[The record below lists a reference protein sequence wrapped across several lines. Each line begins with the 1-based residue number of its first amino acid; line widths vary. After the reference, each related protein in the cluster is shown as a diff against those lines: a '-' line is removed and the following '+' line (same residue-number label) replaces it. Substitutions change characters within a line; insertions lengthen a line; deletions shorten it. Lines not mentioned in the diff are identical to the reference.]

1 MKAVL
6 RLVLVLGIAATNL
19 FVPAAL
25 AQDERATV
33 VVMTPWLA
41 QPGTQLMVD
50 AFKESA
56 VDKGWTVNVVDTAG
70 DVAALISRME
80 DVALQDVD
88 AIVINVD
95 PTQISAGLQAVAEA
109 GIPVFGMDSGVDPLL
124 VTNVTSNGYAM
135 AAETAT
141 YVVDRLQGE
150 GNVVM
155 FIFEPYPPVQKR
167 GVIAEAIFNNTPDI
181 TILDKITPSFDAGP
195 LEGARNAME
204 AVLLANPEPGSI
216 SAVWAAWDD
225 PALGAL
231 QAIEAAGREGEG
243 IVIVGIDATPQA
255 RDAIAR
261 GSNFAATV
269 AQDFPGI
276 AQTVADLV
284 ELYLA
289 GGEIAQNVF
298 YVPTVLVTAANA
310 ASE

>member
-1 MKAVL
+1 MKKTTHL
-6 RLVLVLGIAATNL
+6 ILVLMILATGL
-19 FVPAAL
+19 VASGTL
-25 AQDERATV
+25 AQGTAPKV

-50 AFKESA
+50 AFKEYA
-56 VDKGWTVNVVDTAG
+56 AGKGWDVNVVDTAG
-70 DVAALISRME
+70 DVAALVSRMQ

-95 PTQISAGLQAVAEA
+95 PTQISAGLQAAAEA
-109 GIPVFGMDSGVDPLL
+109 GIPVFGMDSGTDPLL

-141 YVVDRLQGE
+141 YVVDRLHGE

-155 FIFEPYPPVQKR
+155 FIYEPYPPVQKR
-167 GVIAEAIFNNTPDI
+167 GVVAEAIFNNTPDI
-181 TILDKITPSFDAGP
+181 KIIDKITPSFDAGP

-231 QAIEAAGREGEG
+231 QAIEAAGRENEG
-243 IVIVGIDATPQA
+243 IVVVGIDATPQA

-261 GSNFAATV
+261 GSNFEATI

-276 AQTVADLV
+276 AHTVADLV
-284 ELYLA
+284 ETYLA
-289 GGEIAQNVF
+289 GGKVTQTTY
-298 YVPTVLVTAANA
+298 YVPTKLITAANA
-310 ASE
+310 LGG

>member
-6 RLVLVLGIAATNL
+6 RLTLVLCMVATAL
-19 FVPAAL
+19 SVSATL
-25 AQDERATV
+25 AQDEPATI

-56 VDKGWTVNVVDTAG
+56 VEKGWNVNVVDTAG
-70 DVAALISRME
+70 DVAALISRMQ

-95 PTQISAGLQAVAEA
+95 PTQISAGLQAMAEA
-109 GIPVFGMDSGVDPLL
+109 GIPVFGMDAGVDPLL

-141 YVVDRLQGE
+141 YVVDRLHGE
-150 GNVVM
+150 CNVVM
-155 FIFEPYPPVQKR
+155 FIFEPYPPVKKR
-167 GVIAEAIFNNTPDI
+167 GIVAEAIFNNTPDI
-181 TILDKITPSFDAGP
+181 KILDKITPSFDAGP

-261 GSNFAATV
+261 GSNFEATI
-269 AQDFPGI
+269 AQNFPAI

-284 ELYLA
+284 GVYLA
-289 GGEIAQNVF
+289 GGEISQTVY
-298 YVPTVLVTAANA
+298 YVPTVLITAANA